1 MKIVLPKLFASC
13 ILKYCQLYCKISLI
27 SINTKM
33 TDFDYVQTAS
43 DEYSTSWKF
52 GNRSFR
58 RDTKLFRYKSFW
70 YELKQLNCTKISI
83 TSRKVC
89 SWKTFWVNILRSLRQ
104 VREPIYTSKTL
115 KELTCIE
122 TTGNRK
128 FERLGLAFI
137 RNPVRECRRLLVQSS
152 EWTERNYWMVPC

>member
-13 ILKYCQLYCKISLI
+13 ILKYCQLYCKISFQLTRKWQI
-27 SINTKM
+27 STTFKRHRTNVQPVENSETVRFAGIQSCFVASR
-33 TDFDYVQTAS
+33 FDTNS
-43 DEYSTSWKF
+43 
-52 GNRSFR
+52 
-58 RDTKLFRYKSFW
+58 
-70 YELKQLNCTKISI
+70 KQWNCTKISI

-89 SWKTFWVNILRSLRQ
+89 SWKTFWVNILRSLSQ

-128 FERLGLAFI
+128 FERIGLAFT
-137 RNPVRECRRLLVQSS
+137 RNHLNRTR
-152 EWTERNYWMVPC
+152 M

>member
-1 MKIVLPKLFASC
+1 
-13 ILKYCQLYCKISLI
+13 
-27 SINTKM
+27 M

-43 DEYSTSWKF
+43 DECSTSWKF

-58 RDTKLFRYKSFW
+58 RDTKLFRYKSFR
-70 YELKQLNCTKISI
+70 YDLKQLNCTKISI

-89 SWKTFWVNILRSLRQ
+89 SWKTFWVNILRSLSQ

-128 FERLGLAFI
+128 I
-137 RNPVRECRRLLVQSS
+137 RTFRIVHTEPPKPYEYVDVYSFKVPSEQSKIHEWFLVNKVAGQTFRPVENPSVAML
-152 EWTERNYWMVPC
+152 T

>member
-1 MKIVLPKLFASC
+1 
-13 ILKYCQLYCKISLI
+13 
-27 SINTKM
+27 M

-58 RDTKLFRYKSFW
+58 RDTKLFRCKSFR

-89 SWKTFWVNILRSLRQ
+89 SWKTFWVNILRSLSQ

-115 KELTCIE
+115 KELTCME

-128 FERLGLAFI
+128 FERLGLALACVHTEPPKRYENVDVYLFKVPSEQSEI
-137 RNPVRECRRLLVQSS
+137 IEWFLVNKVAGQTFQPVENPSVAVL
-152 EWTERNYWMVPC
+152 T